1 MARDNFEQNEKE
13 RKKRWK
19 GIVQEENPNKAVE
32 IGVVGLGPLLYAET
46 TCAFSYV
53 DARCTQHYC
62 WCTQHFNG
70 KDKNN
75 PGIF

>member
-1 MARDNFEQNEKE
+1 MGKVEIFKIMLGVEEICQ
-13 RKKRWK
+13 
-19 GIVQEENPNKAVE
+19 VQEENPNKAVE